1 MRLAGKV
8 ALITGGGTGMGRAT
22 AELFHKEGAK
32 VAIVGRREGVLKKA
46 AEAIGEDVLAIA
58 CDITN
63 EPAVIRMVEEVVEAF
78 DHIDVLVNSAGVN
91 PSRADIA
98 ETDLKAFRDTMEA
111 SATGAFLV
119 TRAVLPSMPQG
130 GSIVLIGSAAAIRG
144 WPIRFSVTA
153 AKGAVHAITRQLAKS
168 LGKDGIRVNLVSPG
182 ATRTEMTAEFFEAM
196 PKEAYDRM
204 IAETPL
210 GRIGEADDIAKA
222 CLFLASDEASYIT
235 GAILP
240 VDGGQSA

>member
-22 AELFHKEGAK
+22 AALFHKEGAK
-32 VAIVGRREGVLKKA
+32 VAIVGRRESVLKKA
-46 AEAIGEDVLAIA
+46 AEAMGKDVLALS

-63 EPAVIRMVEEVVEAF
+63 EPAVIRMVETVVAAF
-78 DHIDVLVNSAGVN
+78 GRIDVLVNAAGVN

-98 ETDLKAFRDTMEA
+98 QTDLKAFHDTMEA
-111 SATGAFLV
+111 SATGTFLV
-119 TRAVLPSMPQG
+119 TRAVIPSMPEG
-130 GSIVLIGSAAAIRG
+130 GSIVLLGSAAAIRG
-144 WPIRFSVTA
+144 WPTRFSITA
-153 AKGAVHAITRQLAKS
+153 AKGALHAITRQLARS

-182 ATRTEMTAEFFEAM
+182 ATRTEMTEELFASM
-196 PKEAYDRM
+196 PKEAYERM
-204 IAETPL
+204 ISETPL
-210 GRIGEADDIAKA
+210 GRIGEAEDIAKA
-222 CLFLASDEASYIT
+222 CLFLASDDSSFVT

>member
-22 AELFHKEGAK
+22 AALFHKEGAK
-32 VAIVGRREGVLKKA
+32 VAIVGRRESVLKKA
-46 AEAIGEDVLAIA
+46 AEAMGKDVLALS

-63 EPAVIRMVEEVVEAF
+63 EPAVIRMVETVVAAF
-78 DHIDVLVNSAGVN
+78 GRIDVLVNAAGVN

-98 ETDLKAFRDTMEA
+98 QTDLKAFHDTMEA
-111 SATGAFLV
+111 SATGTFLV
-119 TRAVLPSMPQG
+119 TRAVIPSMPEG
-130 GSIVLIGSAAAIRG
+130 GSIVLLGSAAAMRG
-144 WPIRFSVTA
+144 WPVRFSITA
-153 AKGAVHAITRQLAKS
+153 AKGALHAITRQLARS

-182 ATRTEMTAEFFEAM
+182 ATRTEMTEELFASM
-196 PKEAYDRM
+196 PKEAYERM

-210 GRIGEADDIAKA
+210 GRVGEAEDIAKA
-222 CLFLASDEASYIT
+222 CLFLASDDSSFVT

>member
-1 MRLAGKV
+1 MRLADKV
-8 ALITGGGTGMGRAT
+8 ALVTGGGTGMGRAT

-32 VAIVGRREGVLKKA
+32 VAITGRREGVLKKA
-46 AEAIGEDVLAIA
+46 AEAIGEDVLAVP

-63 EPAVIRMVEEVVEAF
+63 EPAVIRMVEQVVAQF

-98 ETDLKAFRDTMEA
+98 ETDLKAFHDTIEA
-111 SATGAFLV
+111 SATGSFLV
-119 TRAVLPSMPQG
+119 TRTVLPSMPKG
-130 GSIVLIGSAAAIRG
+130 GSIVLIGSVAAIRG
-144 WPIRFSVTA
+144 WPSRFSVTA
-153 AKGAVHAITRQLAKS
+153 AKGALHAMTLQLARS

-182 ATRTEMTAEFFEAM
+182 LTRTEMTQELLEAM
-196 PKEAYDRM
+196 PKDALERV

-210 GRIGEADDIAKA
+210 GRIGEAEDIARA

-240 VDGGQSA
+240 VDGGQGV

>member
-32 VAIVGRREGVLKKA
+32 VAITGRREGVLKKA
-46 AEAIGEDVLAIA
+46 AKAIGEDVLAIP
-58 CDITN
+58 CDVTN
-63 EPAVIRMVEEVVEAF
+63 EPAVIRMVEQVVAAF
-78 DHIDVLVNSAGVN
+78 GHIDVLVNSAGVN
-91 PSRADIA
+91 PSRTEIT

-111 SATGAFLV
+111 SATGTFLV
-119 TRAVLPSMPQG
+119 TRTVLPSMPEG

-144 WPIRFSVTA
+144 WPARFSVTA
-153 AKGAVHAITRQLAKS
+153 AKGAVHAVTRQLARS

-182 ATRTEMTAEFFEAM
+182 ATRTEMTDALFKTM
-196 PKEAYDRM
+196 PKEAYERL